1 MPIRFAPAVM
11 SLFGLALAWRTFAE
25 YAGMAQL
32 AGSVMSIG
40 AVLIGLV
47 TLGSILLHQ
56 ISSGAFRETWGNPQ
70 LRVLPAALTVGLML
84 LSGLLAPHMPALARV
99 LIWVAALSHLFW
111 LAVLFQR
118 WFQGD
123 VPLDVVTPVWFIAWV
138 GLIVVPVGAVPT
150 GEIGLAWFAFS
161 IGLIFWI
168 ALLPLVLYRLIFGKA
183 MPPELEATQLILVAP
198 PAIGAVSWSLLVGA
212 EHAVPGLMML
222 SFAVFLTCMLAPMML
237 RVFSRACV
245 PANWAFGFPLAAL
258 ASALSI
264 YGVLLERPILFVAS
278 GIVLLVLT
286 VIIAWLLIGS
296 ARLLMKH

>member
-11 SLFGLALAWRTFAE
+11 SLFGLALAWRTFVE
-25 YAGMAQL
+25 SSGVIPL
-32 AGSVMSIG
+32 FGSVMSIG

-47 TLGSILLHQ
+47 TLGSILVHQ
-56 ISSGAFRETWGNPQ
+56 IGSGAFRETWNNPQ

-99 LIWVAALSHLFW
+99 LIWVAALSHLSW
-111 LAVLFQR
+111 LVVLFQR
-118 WFQGD
+118 WFQGE
-123 VPLDVVTPVWFIAWV
+123 VPLDVLTPVWLIAWV

-150 GEIGLAWFAFS
+150 GEMSLAWFAFS
-161 IGLIFWI
+161 IGLILWI
-168 ALLPLVLYRLIFGKA
+168 ALLPLIFYRLIFARA

-198 PAIGAVSWSLLVGA
+198 PAIGAVSWSLLAGA
-212 EHAVPGLMML
+212 EFAVPGLMLL
-222 SFAVFLTCMLAPMML
+222 SFALFLTCMLIPMML
-237 RVFSRACV
+237 RVFVRACV

-258 ASALSI
+258 ASALAI
-264 YGVLLERPILFVAS
+264 YGVSLERPLLLIAS
-278 GIVLLVLT
+278 GIVLVVLT